1 MSKENNANSAELQR
15 QHREQVISKLAMIT
29 CISMYVSYIPQLIAN
44 FSGQPV
50 NPIQPLVAGI
60 NATLWVIYGLIQD
73 TKDWPLVISNFPG
86 IIFGL
91 LTALTVYVH

>member
-1 MSKENNANSAELQR
+1 MSKETNANAELQR
-15 QHREQVISKLAMIT
+15 QHREQVVSKLAMIT

>member
-1 MSKENNANSAELQR
+1 MAKVDKSDKKGEWLVSNIAT
-15 QHREQVISKLAMIT
+15 IT

-44 FSGQPV
+44 FTGNPV

-60 NATLWVIYGLIQD
+60 NATLWVVYGLMQSER
-73 TKDWPLVISNFPG
+73 DWPLVISNFPG